1 LRNCNAKGV
10 GSSAPTILSLSVP
23 ADDNYLEDENLDF
36 TATFSEAVNV
46 VGTPRIAITMDSG
59 VVYANYVSGSGTAA
73 ILFRHVVTDTD
84 LEATG
89 IDIATPIDL
98 NGGSIKDL
106 GGQNAVVSFTDPDL
120 TGVLV
125 NDT

>member
-1 LRNCNAKGV
+1 M
-10 GSSAPTILSLSVP
+10 P

-46 VGTPRIAITMDSG
+46 TGTPRIAITMDSG
-59 VVYANYVSGSGTAA
+59 VVYADYVSGSGTAA
-73 ILFRHVVTDTD
+73 ILFRRVVLDTD

-89 IDIATPIDL
+89 IDIASPIQL
-98 NGGSIKDL
+98 NGGTIKDL
-106 GGQNAVVSFTDPDL
+106 GGLSAVLTFTDPDL